1 MLASPEA
8 VVVVICTHHQHAT
21 GKVEVESPLPECFNK
36 RGSFSAQLNVSKQY
50 QAVVDDYDIWFELV
64 VDGLLREYVVQEHVD
79 G

>member
-1 MLASPEA
+1 M
-8 VVVVICTHHQHAT
+8 
-21 GKVEVESPLPECFNK
+21 PECFNK